1 MTDAENLPKISTAQL
16 FCVLMLSR
24 LSAEIVYPRSGADC
38 GAETMLAVIAAELVR
53 FVLGLPVIIYSCRKT
68 RIYRAMCGKNR
79 FFGPAGALGAG
90 LLLAGAA
97 VKTLRALAEFVGR
110 NLAKGAP
117 VWLLGCFAAVLAVY
131 AAYSGAEALARSGA
145 LILAIA
151 AVITLGVI
159 LADIPRMELN
169 VDMPAPRRELGVF
182 LEDVFERILRGGDY
196 LIFAALLP
204 YVRVKKVSAPA
215 TVTLF
220 AFFSALAAVLL
231 SGFCCLVLRELYGLV
246 EFPLPAAA
254 SVADVGFFRR
264 LDGCVSAVWALGA
277 ALRAGLMLFSIR
289 AVYAQ
294 VRGSARNGARE
305 AGGAQRADET
315 GGMQ

>member
-24 LSAEIVYPRSGADC
+24 LSAEIVYPRSGAGC
-38 GAETMLAVIAAELVR
+38 GAETLLAIIAAEVVR
-53 FVLGLPVIIYSCRKT
+53 FLLGLPVIIYSCRHT
-68 RIYRAMCGKNR
+68 RIYRSMCEKNR
-79 FFGPAGALGAG
+79 FFGLAGALGAG

-97 VKTLRALAEFVGR
+97 VKTLWAVADFAGRSLARGT
-110 NLAKGAP
+110 P
-117 VWLLGCFAAVLAVY
+117 VWLLGCFAAALAVY
-131 AAYSGAEALARSGA
+131 AAFSGAEALARSGA

-151 AVITLGVI
+151 ALVTLAVI

-169 VDMPAPRRELGVF
+169 VDMPAPRRELSVF
-182 LEDVFERILRGGDY
+182 LEDVLERILRGGDY

-215 TVTLF
+215 AATLF

-231 SGFCCLVLRELYGLV
+231 SGFYCLVLRELYGLV

-254 SVADVGFFRR
+254 SIADMGFFRR
-264 LDGCVSAVWALGA
+264 LDGGASAVWALGA

-294 VRGSARNGARE
+294 VKGSAQGAGITHKK
-305 AGGAQRADET
+305 AGET
-315 GGMQ
+315 GGEQ